1 MKLLTRL
8 RELRNENTI
17 DKLFDD
23 FHFSVELNQS
33 ELMRHN
39 EVMGIGTTTYEDI
52 HRLSVQNN
60 HFDKPSQPYLI

>member
-23 FHFSVELNQS
+23 FHFSVELSQS
-33 ELMRHN
+33 EHMRQD
-39 EVMGIGTTTYEDI
+39 EVMGIGTTTYDDI
-52 HRLSVQNN
+52 HRLTMEN
-60 HFDKPSQPYLI
+60 HDFTKS

>member
-23 FHFSVELNQS
+23 FHLSVELSQS
-33 ELMRHN
+33 ELIRHDT
-39 EVMGIGTTTYEDI
+39 EMGVGTTTYEDI
-52 HRLSVQNN
+52 YRLNIDNN
-60 HFDKPSQPYLI
+60 DSNKS

>member
-17 DKLFDD
+17 DSLFDN
-23 FHFSVELNQS
+23 FHFSVELSQA
-33 ELMRHN
+33 ELIHHD
-39 EVMGIGTTTYEDI
+39 ETMGIGTTTYEDI

-60 HFDKPSQPYLI
+60 HFNKP